1 MMCPTCRHLNPN
13 SSEKVLEHGAGS
25 QRGDM
30 MKHDF
35 TQLETRIGEQ
45 RWQNAK
51 TYEKTAPHEYF
62 IDKWNPALF
71 AALRDAINTHG
82 VKEKFQLTK
91 TSRVYTYKYL
101 YLGGY
106 RYWNIGA
113 VLNRTVQD
121 QSHTPE
127 KRPQQMTL
135 SEP

>member
-1 MMCPTCRHLNPN
+1 MGNR
-13 SSEKVLEHGAGS
+13 
-25 QRGDM
+25 RGDIM
-30 MKHDF
+30 SDDL
-35 TQLETRIGEQ
+35 TQLDQQINKQ

-62 IDKWNPALF
+62 IDKWNPKLF
-71 AALRDAINTHG
+71 IALRDKISTDG
-82 VKEKFQLTK
+82 IKEKFQLTK

-121 QSHTPE
+121 QSHTPT
-127 KRPQQMTL
+127 RRQQRQTTL
-135 SEP
+135 SEIT